1 MKNKLEF
8 LVGLFFL
15 FSFFC
20 FFVLIFKITD
30 ISKFF
35 DLKNY
40 YNIKVIFR
48 NIGSLKIN
56 AKVTIYGVKVGF
68 VDKIL
73 LLKNEQNDYY
83 VEVSVLINNK
93 FDNLP
98 IDSSASIFMTN
109 LLGENY
115 IQIELGNEN
124 VFLKN
129 GDVILLTNQALILE
143 ELLTK
148 FVFDK

>member
-8 LVGLFFL
+8 LVGLFFI

-20 FFVLIFKITD
+20 FFVLTFKITD
-30 ISKFF
+30 VNKILN
-35 DLKNY
+35 LKNY
-40 YNIKVIFR
+40 YNVKVIFR
-48 NIGSLKIN
+48 NVGALKIN
-56 AKVTIYGVKVGF
+56 AKVTIYGVKIGF
-68 VDKIL
+68 VNDIS
-73 LLKNEQNDYY
+73 LLKNEQNDYF
-83 VEVSVLINNK
+83 VEVSILINNK
-93 FDNLP
+93 FDHIP

-115 IQIELGNEN
+115 LQIEVGNEN

-143 ELLTK
+143 ELLSK

>member
-1 MKNKLEF
+1 MKNRLEI

-20 FFVLIFKITD
+20 FFILTFKITD
-30 ISKFF
+30 VNKVLNIN
-35 DLKNY
+35 NY
-40 YNIKVIFR
+40 YNINVIFR
-48 NIGSLKIN
+48 NIGALKIN

-68 VDKIL
+68 VNSIA
-73 LLKNEQNDYY
+73 LLKNEHNDYY
-83 VEVSVLINNK
+83 VEVGVLIDKK
-93 FDNLP
+93 FDHIP

-115 IQIELGNEN
+115 IQIELGNEDC
-124 VFLKN
+124 FLKN